1 MCLLVSV
8 SSVLMLGWRSVVSE
22 CCWMA
27 AGSMA
32 AFFCGRFMR
41 SAGGER
47 QKGRR
52 KAECRFISVCVCVCD
67 YSPAQ
72 WAHFCR
78 ASGRAWRLWLKLFSC
93 F

>member
-32 AFFCGRFMR
+32 AFFCGRFM
-41 SAGGER
+41 
-47 QKGRR
+47 
-52 KAECRFISVCVCVCD
+52 
-67 YSPAQ
+67 
-72 WAHFCR
+72 
-78 ASGRAWRLWLKLFSC
+78 
-93 F
+93 

>member
-32 AFFCGRFMR
+32 AFFVGALCEVLV
-41 SAGGER
+41 ER
-47 QKGRR
+47 GRR
-52 KAECRFISVCVCVCD
+52 EG
-67 YSPAQ
+67 
-72 WAHFCR
+72 
-78 ASGRAWRLWLKLFSC
+78 GRLNADL
-93 F
+93 